1 MGIAV
6 SDLAGVVSAGKYS
19 WYVYF
24 LDDDMKDDLRKEL
37 RDNFDVVGKGIG
49 IKNLAIRGYDPVYFS
64 SRVYNH
70 YFKYL
75 VEKYPS
81 WKRFPIPS
89 LLLTNISPDLIQPD
103 NVPEGIAI
111 VLPIIKEY
119 VRPGSISDLLKELME
134 TLKNPDSITS
144 LLKPDKTKFQAAWG
158 WIRQYFEI
166 KPSYLGISLDVG
178 AIVDELFEG
187 QVDNA

>member
-6 SDLAGVVSAGKYS
+6 SDMAGVVSAGKYN

-49 IKNLAIRGYDPVYFS
+49 IKNLAIRGYDPSIFS
-64 SRVYNH
+64 SQVYNH

-75 VEKYPS
+75 VEKYPA
-81 WKRFPIPS
+81 WKSFPIPS
-89 LLLTNISPDLIQPD
+89 LLLTNISPDLVQHD
-103 NVPEGIAI
+103 GVPKGIAI
-111 VLPIIKEY
+111 VLPIVKEY

-144 LLKPDKTKFQAAWG
+144 LLEPDRTKFQAAWG
-158 WIRQYFEI
+158 WIRKYFEI
-166 KPSYLGISLDVG
+166 KPSYMGISLDIG
-178 AIVDELFEG
+178 AMLDELFE
-187 QVDNA
+187 VKANNA